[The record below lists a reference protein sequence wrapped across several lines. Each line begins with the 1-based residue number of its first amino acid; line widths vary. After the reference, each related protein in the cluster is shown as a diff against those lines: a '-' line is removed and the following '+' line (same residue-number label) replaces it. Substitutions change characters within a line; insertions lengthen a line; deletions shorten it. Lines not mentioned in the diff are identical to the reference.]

1 MLITSFK
8 VYMKIILGLGNP
20 GKRYQN
26 NRHNI
31 GFMAI
36 DKLAD
41 EFSVKLRRSIRA
53 NASLAK
59 KIIKGEDVILVK
71 PLTFMNNSGAAIK
84 KVVDIYKVDKNDIL
98 VIYDDVDLN
107 LGELR
112 FRRSGSAGGHRGMA
126 SVIER
131 LGADNINRLRI
142 GIARPSSEEVA
153 DYVLSDFAFNEE
165 PTVITTIEESAKAS
179 IDWVASGIEAAM
191 SAYNIRKNR

>member
-1 MLITSFK
+1 
-8 VYMKIILGLGNP
+8 MKIILGLGNP

-31 GFMAI
+31 GFMVI

-84 KVVDIYKVDKNDIL
+84 KVIDIHKVDKSDIL

-165 PTVITTIEESAKAS
+165 PIVITTIEESAKAS
-179 IDWVASGIEAAM
+179 IDWVASGIEAVM